1 MESKYERILI
11 MENIDYK
18 KLLEKYRQHVEW
30 MEGVD
35 FVFNMMDTDKY
46 GDVQFTKEEI
56 EFMQSISPDYKESF
70 L

>member
-1 MESKYERILI
+1 VESKYERILI